1 MFKIALKYGL
11 LIVVFLFLWLTLEYM
26 VGLRTDYVRF
36 HPLATLLSLVIP
48 LLFLYYGMR
57 EAQKSY
63 RGVEE
68 FTYGKAFQTG
78 ILITLVVAVLSPIGQ
93 WLFFSVLA
101 PDFFDSM
108 QPNVEAQKLS
118 QDIDAE
124 VARREGEEPMYLSA
138 YLMQS
143 ALGYLIAGVVMSAI
157 LAIFVRDKA
166 LPKGG

>member
-26 VGLRTDYVRF
+26 VGLHSEYVSF

-48 LLFLYYGMR
+48 LVFLYYGIR

-78 ILITLVVAVLSPIGQ
+78 LLISLVVAVLSPLGQ
-93 WLFFSVLA
+93 WIFHTLLA
-101 PDFFDSM
+101 PGFFDSM
-108 QPNVEAQKLS
+108 QANLEAQKLS
-118 QDIDAE
+118 QGIDAE
-124 VARREGEEPMYLSA
+124 VARSEADEPTYLST

-143 ALGYLIAGVVMSAI
+143 AIGYLVAGIIMSAI

>member
-26 VGLRTDYVRF
+26 VGLHSEYVRF
-36 HPLATLLSLVIP
+36 HPIATLLSLVIP

-68 FTYGKAFQTG
+68 FTYGKAFLTG
-78 ILITLVVAVLSPIGQ
+78 IFITLVVTILSPLGQ
-93 WLFFSVLA
+93 WLFHSVLA
-101 PDFFDSM
+101 PDFLDSM

-118 QDIDAE
+118 QDVDTE
-124 VARREGEEPMYLSA
+124 VARREAGESTYLSA

-143 ALGYLIAGVVMSAI
+143 ALGYLIAGVIMSAI